1 MKKTLFSILSA
12 VVVSSAV
19 LTAGI
24 ALNAPAYAQQTGMAA
39 AKATVDAAKA
49 AGTVGEQSD
58 GYLGLVKDAAD
69 AATKAAVDEINA
81 GRARVYAEAAAKN
94 GVSPAAAGA
103 SAYSNVIF
111 PKVKAGEYYKDDSGN
126 WKRK

>member
-24 ALNAPAYAQQTGMAA
+24 ALNAPAYAQSA

-58 GYLGLVKDAAD
+58 GYLGLVKDSAD

-103 SAYSNVIF
+103 SAYNNVIF

>member
-19 LTAGI
+19 LTAGA
-24 ALNAPAYAQQTGMAA
+24 ALNAPAYAQSA

-58 GYLGLVKDAAD
+58 GYLGLVKDSAD

-103 SAYSNVIF
+103 SAYTNVIF

>member
-19 LTAGI
+19 LTAGVV
-24 ALNAPAYAQQTGMAA
+24 LNAPAYAQSA

-58 GYLGLVKDAAD
+58 GYLGLVKDSAD
-69 AATKAAVDEINA
+69 AATKAAVDEINT

-103 SAYSNVIF
+103 SAYTNVIF

>member
-19 LTAGI
+19 LTAGV
-24 ALNAPAYAQQTGMAA
+24 ALNAPAYAQSA

-58 GYLGLVKDAAD
+58 GYLGLVKESAD
-69 AATKAAVDEINA
+69 AATKAAVEEINT

-103 SAYSNVIF
+103 SAYTNVIF
-111 PKVKAGEYYKDDSGN
+111 PKLKAGEYYKDDSGN

>member
-1 MKKTLFSILSA
+1 MKKTLFSILST

-24 ALNAPAYAQQTGMAA
+24 ALNAPAYAQSA

-58 GYLGLVKDAAD
+58 GYLGLVKDSAD

-103 SAYSNVIF
+103 SAYTNVIF

>member
-19 LTAGI
+19 LTAGV
-24 ALNAPAYAQQTGMAA
+24 ALNAPAYAQSA
-39 AKATVDAAKA
+39 AKATVDAAKT

-58 GYLGLVKDAAD
+58 GYLGLVKGSAD
-69 AATKAAVDEINA
+69 AATSAAVDEINA

-111 PKVKAGEYYKDDSGN
+111 PKVKAGEYYKDDSGS

>member
-24 ALNAPAYAQQTGMAA
+24 ALNAPAYAQSA

-58 GYLGLVKDAAD
+58 GYLGLVKDSAD

-103 SAYSNVIF
+103 SAYTNVIF

>member
-19 LTAGI
+19 LTSAVV
-24 ALNAPAYAQQTGMAA
+24 LNTPAYAQSA

-58 GYLGLVKDAAD
+58 GYLGLVKGSAD
-69 AATKAAVDEINA
+69 GATKDAVDEINA
-81 GRARVYAEAAAKN
+81 GRAKVYAEAAAKN

-103 SAYSNVIF
+103 SAFTNIIL
-111 PKVKAGEYYKDDSGN
+111 PKVKAGEFYKDDSGS
-126 WKRK
+126 WKQK

>member
-19 LTAGI
+19 LAGTV
-24 ALNAPAYAQQTGMAA
+24 ALNTPAYAQSA

-58 GYLGLVKDAAD
+58 GYLGLVKGSAD
-69 AATKAAVDEINA
+69 AATKDAVDEINA
-81 GRARVYAEAAAKN
+81 GRAKVFAEAAAKN

-103 SAYSNVIF
+103 SAFTTTIF
-111 PKVKAGEYYKDDSGN
+111 PNLKPGQFYKDESGS
-126 WKRK
+126 WKQK